1 MRRKKM
7 ITNEELVKTIMT
19 TSQAGV
25 LKQAF
30 VIEALHTYS
39 KMVLEDT
46 EVWGARSLISQDA
59 WKQCAKECI
68 ETINGR
74 L

>member
-1 MRRKKM
+1 M

-25 LKQAF
+25 LKQVF
-30 VIEALHTYS
+30 VIEALHAYAT
-39 KMVLEDT
+39 MVLEDS
-46 EVWGARSLISQDA
+46 EVWGARSLINQEA

>member
-1 MRRKKM
+1 M
-7 ITNEELVKTIMT
+7 ITNEELVERMMT
-19 TSQAGV
+19 TSEAGV

-30 VIEALHTYS
+30 VIEALRAYS

-46 EVWGARSLISQDA
+46 EVWGSRSIISQDA

-68 ETINGR
+68 ETIER
-74 L
+74 RSV

>member
-1 MRRKKM
+1 M
-7 ITNEELVKTIMT
+7 ITNEKLVEAIME

-30 VIEALHTYS
+30 VIEAIRNYS

-46 EVWGARSLISQDA
+46 EVWGSRSIISQEA

-68 ETINGR
+68 ETIDGR
-74 L
+74 SI

>member
-1 MRRKKM
+1 M
-7 ITNEELVKTIMT
+7 ITNEELVELMMT
-19 TSQAGV
+19 TSEAGV

-30 VIEALHTYS
+30 VIEALRAYS

-46 EVWGARSLISQDA
+46 EVWGSRSIISQDA

-68 ETINGR
+68 ETIER
-74 L
+74 RSV

>member
-1 MRRKKM
+1 M
-7 ITNEELVKTIMT
+7 ITNEELVELMMT
-19 TSQAGV
+19 TSEAGV

-30 VIEALHTYS
+30 VIEALRAYS

-46 EVWGARSLISQDA
+46 EVWGSRSIISQDA

-68 ETINGR
+68 VTIER
-74 L
+74 RSV

>member
-1 MRRKKM
+1 M
-7 ITNEELVKTIMT
+7 ITNEELVSTIMT

-30 VIEALHTYS
+30 VIEALRNYS

-46 EVWGARSLISQDA
+46 EVWGSRSIISQDA
-59 WKQCAKECI
+59 WKQCAKECL
-68 ETINGR
+68 ETIEGR
-74 L
+74 NK

>member
-1 MRRKKM
+1 M
-7 ITNEELVKTIMT
+7 ITNEKLVEAIME

-30 VIEALHTYS
+30 VIEAIRNYS

-46 EVWGARSLISQDA
+46 EVWGSRSIISQDA

-68 ETINGR
+68 ETIDGR